1 MMDSA
6 QERIHSTEASV
17 TTIVPFPTLGYDVLC
32 QLPIQDV
39 DHLNDFWYLWQYFFY
54 FLFKSGPLS

>member
-1 MMDSA
+1 MADSA

-39 DHLNDFWYLWQYFFY
+39 DHLNDFCHRYLVSVAVFF
-54 FLFKSGPLS
+54 